1 MATDDT
7 TDKTDDSNPS
17 SGEMVE
23 AYNNADFLGSADGRM
38 LRMLA
43 EYLEP
48 MKRFEKE
55 GVSDTIVVFGSAR
68 TRSREDAQLALNV
81 AEKSGEGVTRAQRDL
96 ENSRYYEAARTLSHR
111 LTEWAINVNGPENRF
126 VICSGGG
133 PGIMEAANRGASEAG
148 GPTIG
153 LNITLPHEQHENPFL
168 TDDLSFKFHYFFMR
182 KFWFVYLAKAVIIF
196 PGGFGTMD
204 ELFEV
209 LTLDQTGKLAHPL
222 PIVLFGDAYWDK
234 VLDMDAMIEMGTIGE
249 DDLAH
254 FLKTSSVDEAFDF
267 LVRELTATA
276 LEHPGG
282 DL

>member
-1 MATDDT
+1 MANDDIP
-7 TDKTDDSNPS
+7 DDSINS
-17 SGEMVE
+17 SEGMFE
-23 AYNNADFLGSADGRM
+23 AYKNMDFLESPDGRI

-48 MKRFEKE
+48 QARFDNA

-68 TRSREDAQLALNV
+68 TLSPEQ
-81 AEKSGEGVTRAQRDL
+81 AEKALASAEKAGRGVHIARRDV
-96 ENSRYYEAARTLSHR
+96 ENARYYEAARTLSRR
-111 LTEWAINVNGPENRF
+111 LTEWAKTIDDTKNRF

-133 PGIMEAANRGASEAG
+133 PGIMEAANRGAADAG
-148 GPTIG
+148 GITIG
-153 LNITLPHEQHENPFL
+153 LNITLPHEQHDNPFI
-168 TDDLSFKFHYFFMR
+168 TDGLAVKFRYFFMR

-209 LTLDQTGKLAHPL
+209 LTLDQTGKLEHPV
-222 PIVLFGDAYWDK
+222 PIVLFGGDYWDK
-234 VLDMDAMIEMGTIGE
+234 VLDLDAMIEMGTIGK
-249 DDLAH
+249 DDLSLC
-254 FLKTSSVDEAFDF
+254 LKTNSVDEAFDF
-267 LVRELTATA
+267 LVRELSTRA